1 MQYFPF
7 LSVCYAKF
15 VDRKPPQDVAIY
27 EVTDFDAGG
36 AKAKT
41 FRICDLDER
50 L

>member
-7 LSVCYAKF
+7 LSACYATF
-15 VDRKPPQDVAIY
+15 VDRELPLDVAIH